1 LPTCACSIPERRFN
15 AKHRP
20 ASARGDRGRFILKRA
35 FRRETANGPR
45 AAAMSSISARF
56 AFGTAAALHE
66 RQQEDSEM
74 KRIQAI
80 AIGLA
85 TVLMTTA
92 AHAARPDRE
101 NVQAPRSEDVQ
112 APRSNEVQAPR
123 SDEVQAPR
131 SDEVQAPRGEDVQA
145 PRGQH
150 DVQVEPNVKGGT
162 TDELV

>member
-1 LPTCACSIPERRFN
+1 LPLCACSIPERRFN

-35 FRRETANGPR
+35 FRRETANGARP
-45 AAAMSSISARF
+45 AAMSSISARF

-66 RQQEDSEM
+66 RRQEDDEM
-74 KRIQAI
+74 KRTQAL

-101 NVQAPRSEDVQ
+101 
-112 APRSNEVQAPR
+112 EVQAPR
-123 SDEVQAPR
+123 GQDVQAPR
-131 SDEVQAPRGEDVQA
+131 SDEVQAPRGQDVQA
-145 PRGQH
+145 PRGRH
-150 DVQVEPNVKGGT
+150 DVQVETNVKGGT